1 MLFMTCNRRAVYKS
15 VQLTKKIFTL
25 VGSLVCLILVI
36 TACGP
41 ESPVKNSQTDKTTVA
56 TTGPTV
62 SELPSTLALMP
73 APELGIVVAEKLM
86 VLDIEPGSAAELA
99 GIQKGDTLESIEDM
113 PLTTPEDREKV
124 NTHKNLRSENY
135 MPQLTVLL
143 RSA

>member
-41 ESPVKNSQTDKTTVA
+41 ESPVQNSQTDKTTVA

>member
-41 ESPVKNSQTDKTTVA
+41 ESPVQNSQTDKTTVA

-73 APELGIVVAEKLM
+73 APELGIVVDEKLM

>member
-1 MLFMTCNRRAVYKS
+1 MCQGQAYDFSRRS
-15 VQLTKKIFTL
+15 LTL

-41 ESPVKNSQTDKTTVA
+41 ESPVQNSQTDKTTVA